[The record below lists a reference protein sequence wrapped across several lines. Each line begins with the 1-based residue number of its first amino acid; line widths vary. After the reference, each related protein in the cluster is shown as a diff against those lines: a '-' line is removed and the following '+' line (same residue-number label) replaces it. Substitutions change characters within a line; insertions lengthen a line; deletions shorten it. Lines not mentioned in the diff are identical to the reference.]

1 MRRETADTAEIIPE
15 ETRRRQYGRPVLRR
29 LYRRSAGDGEEEQEM
44 ADIEMDGVIQV
55 TVVPDTRH
63 VTRDTWRAGAEPGR
77 RGLHAGAGRGER
89 HDDREQRRGLGPQQH
104 LHVPQQPGGRPRPA
118 HR

>member
-15 ETRRRQYGRPVLRR
+15 EARRREYGRPVLRR

-63 VTRDTWRAGAEPGR
+63 VTRGM
-77 RGLHAGAGRGER
+77 
-89 HDDREQRRGLGPQQH
+89 
-104 LHVPQQPGGRPRPA
+104 
-118 HR
+118 